1 MKLLSFLFLPFLWKH
16 GKNLSG
22 TITRGNDIY
31 CIKSKY
37 LNNEFNETRLIDS
50 IKLPKTRKFIPVPT
64 SSMNTDTNM
73 EYFGDIR
80 VLQFNMLADGL
91 CGLRADLGAF
101 SRATLSD
108 VIWER
113 RKTQLLY
120 EILQYD
126 PDVITLQEC
135 DHYYDFFSPELSQRG
150 YDGLFAPKPASACL
164 EVSENSDGCAIFIR
178 RKKLRFLSS
187 ETLTFAF
194 SKAALDENVVVDD
207 DKQIKAQNQVAL
219 ITLCELV
226 NNRKGYDDVKNQL
239 YSKTPPII
247 IATTHLKAAKNS
259 IGEKTRYLEICQLL
273 TALDNVVNSMNSYKS
288 QSPIVILTGDL
299 NAAPT
304 NCSTGYSSLTYT
316 AVKDHHLGLRSVLN
330 DDLISFQSN
339 HNLWTTWK
347 ARKKSGKEN
356 VVKHCIDYIMY
367 TPPSES
373 RPGAKA
379 TAILQLFAADEVS
392 EQLLPSSCYPSD
404 HVAIAAD
411 LSMMGPK
418 K

>member
-1 MKLLSFLFLPFLWKH
+1 MKLLSLLFLPFLWKH
-16 GKNLSG
+16 VKNFGGVITKGNYIYDMKANYLNIKLNETGFADSIQLPKARKFVPVPSSSKNLG
-22 TITRGNDIY
+22 A
-31 CIKSKY
+31 
-37 LNNEFNETRLIDS
+37 
-50 IKLPKTRKFIPVPT
+50 
-64 SSMNTDTNM
+64 NM
-73 EYFGDIR
+73 DYFGDIR

-101 SRATLSD
+101 SRATLND

-113 RKTQLLY
+113 RKTQLLH

-135 DHYYDFFSPELSQRG
+135 DHYYDFFSPELSHRG

-194 SKAALDENVVVDD
+194 SKASLDDSFTIDD

-226 NNRKGYDDVKNQL
+226 TDKNDDNDSKL
-239 YSKTPPII
+239 YIKAPPII
-247 IATTHLKAAKNS
+247 IATTHLKAAKNN
-259 IGEKTRYLEICQLL
+259 IGEKIRYLEICQLL
-273 TALDNVVNSMNSYKS
+273 ASLDNVVNSMRSHKS
-288 QSPIVILTGDL
+288 QAPIVILTGDL

-304 NCSTGYSSLTYT
+304 NSSTGYSSLTYT
-316 AVKDHHLGLRSVLN
+316 AIKDHHLGLRSVLN
-330 DDLISFQSN
+330 DDLSSFQTR

-367 TPPSES
+367 TPPSET
-373 RPGAKA
+373 RPGAKSS
-379 TAILQLFAADEVS
+379 AILQLFAADEIS

-411 LSMMGPK
+411 LSILGPK